1 MPRRP
6 VICCAAR
13 DSVRCRA
20 MSRCWRVAR
29 AARPPTP
36 LLDFTPK
43 AFTPSGPDFATA
55 VEKWIKY
62 MWKARSRLQEK
73 LVLFWHDH
81 FATGFAKVQNVRL
94 MATQNRTIRLN
105 CKGDMRTL
113 VKAMNT
119 DAAMMVL
126 LDTVQNHKDVP
137 NENYGRELQELF
149 TLGVDDLAGNPNYT
163 QTDVEQIARA
173 FTGWTV
179 DPGNGKVSFDDRR
192 PRHDRA
198 VSRSWRRHEAG
209 LRFHRRVR
217 QPPRFDQ
224 PEGASEIDQVIDVIF
239 RHRDTDLQNT
249 VARRT
254 TRRLLEYF
262 CHGGWATP
270 DAGMI
275 QTMDA
280 EIIAPSG
287 FDRTFVIADVLR
299 AIFVHDV
306 FYATMAAAPFS
317 AATVKS
323 VKWPIDYALG
333 TLRLLG
339 VKLKGKHLLV
349 QGGSFTPITDHL
361 SNMGQTLL
369 DPPSVFGW
377 DWETSW
383 ISSATLLA
391 RYTFARDVTGS
402 RTGGGHF
409 RPEQLVDLDLTAAGR
424 RASTPSP
431 ASSASPTSSK
441 PEQRQVLIDY
451 LTDGGVNP
459 TINLHDPDRSQHQAE
474 RPLRAGA
481 RIRRLPAPLGGAG
494 DTRMAITRRQ
504 FLTAER
510 HGRGRH
516 AARPE
521 PVARNPFVREAL
533 ASTIG
538 DRYFVVIYLDGG
550 NDGLNTVVPYSSG
563 ALRAAY
569 DGYRRTGGGGINL
582 SQADARRH
590 RRSARTPP
598 ARRSSR
604 SIPHSPDSSSSTI
617 SARWP
622 SSRAAAIPT
631 TACRT
636 TRRGA
641 SGGRRIRRP
650 AARTPASAGWAATS
664 RIPATTGRRDVPG
677 VDDRQ
682 RGRRRA
688 PADGH
693 GRARHHPA
701 PGLRVSL
708 RHL

>member
-1 MPRRP
+1 MGDQDT
-6 VICCAAR
+6 VLDAAAAR
-13 DSVRCRA
+13 HLLRRTGFGALPRD
-20 MSRCWRVAR
+20 VALLAGR
-29 AARPPTP
+29 TRGEAADVV
-36 LLDFTPK
+36 LDFTPK

-55 VEKWIKY
+55 VGKWIKY
-62 MWKARSRLQEK
+62 MWKARSPLQEK

-113 VKAMNT
+113 IKAMNT
-119 DAAMMVL
+119 DAAMMVW

-179 DPGNGKVSFDDRR
+179 DPGNGKVSFDAADHDTIAQFPDRGGGTKQVY
-192 PRHDRA
+192 A
-198 VSRSWRRHEAG
+198 STGA
-209 LRFHRRVR
+209 FAT
-217 QPPRFDQ
+217 PPRFDQ

-239 RHRDTDLQNT
+239 RHRDTDLRNT

-306 FYATMAAAPFS
+306 FYATMEAAPFS

-361 SNMGQTLL
+361 SSMGQTLL

-391 RYTFARDVTGS
+391 RYTVARDVTGS

-409 RPEQLVDLDLTAAGR
+409 RPERLVDLDLTQPGDVVDAVTGILGVADQLEPG
-424 RASTPSP
+424 
-431 ASSASPTSSK
+431 
-441 PEQRQVLIDY
+441 ERQVLVDY

-459 TINLHDPDRSQHQAE
+459 TINLHDP
-474 RPLRAGA
+474 
-481 RIRRLPAPLGGAG
+481 
-494 DTRMAITRRQ
+494 T
-504 FLTAER
+504 
-510 HGRGRH
+510 
-516 AARPE
+516 
-521 PVARNPFVREAL
+521 ARNIKL
-533 ASTIG
+533 
-538 DRYFVVIYLDGG
+538 
-550 NDGLNTVVPYSSG
+550 NGLFGLVLES
-563 ALRAAY
+563 AAY
-569 DGYRRTGGGGINL
+569 QL
-582 SQADARRH
+582 H
-590 RRSARTPP
+590 
-598 ARRSSR
+598 
-604 SIPHSPDSSSSTI
+604 
-617 SARWP
+617 
-622 SSRAAAIPT
+622 
-631 TACRT
+631 
-636 TRRGA
+636 
-641 SGGRRIRRP
+641 
-650 AARTPASAGWAATS
+650 
-664 RIPATTGRRDVPG
+664 
-677 VDDRQ
+677 
-682 RGRRRA
+682 
-688 PADGH
+688 
-693 GRARHHPA
+693 
-701 PGLRVSL
+701 
-708 RHL
+708 